1 MAPTAEQSKHLTPE
15 GLREVAAWLDEHS
28 SSLPDTVRAFM
39 EMHQAYLLATSGA
52 AKALATTFRELRR
65 ALGITPSSEKRP
77 SGRPLE
83 GLPKPEG
90 RQAEGAV
97 QGGRAALE
105 AERERRLALGDWHD
119 GLHHRHHDRVKR
131 IEEQLARLPPD
142 ETSAAALAESIT
154 LESIQLSPEQKA
166 ESAARGRRYAD
177 NLSAGAGQA
186 EPALSATDE
195 RLMPEGAVLKLDDA
209 VALDAH
215 VPEGLAAAEV
225 VRTLHQPRVR
235 YDFGVVV
242 TRVELDVEK
251 KILVDEHGERHVV
264 SASTSE
270 YGPPRFQ
277 VTWNALA
284 TLTTLT
290 TQFAMPFN
298 RLATLVST
306 EGKRFT
312 AGALSRMLHYVA
324 ERFLP
329 VYLELA
335 SQLADADI
343 LAGDDTPCRV
353 LEVNEYFARTKATPP
368 GSPLPKPPWERYRN
382 PGAAAYSQRDCEKA
396 TKARLKRREDG
407 DRGAK
412 RGADETVSLGVSI
425 GARLPFESQR
435 RNGDGTKQSLNTTVV
450 SGRSVAEEPSSL
462 IVFYRSHLGSCGNL
476 FEALLRRRDATKK
489 SVYLQG
495 DLSSSNLITD
505 KELLQRVKPTYAGCV
520 AHARRPFANYQHED
534 TLHCPHMLHLFLG
547 LAMHEEHLTGAGRNR
562 DNVLAVRGEDSRR
575 VWDRILEL
583 AKKMA
588 TKWSPATKLGAGA
601 NYIIKNFEKLTVY
614 LDEPR
619 LEASNNH
626 RERMLRTEKLIEGS
640 SMFRR
645 SLEGRFALDVL
656 RTVLQTAVAARAPIQ
671 EYLVYV
677 LRAPPEDVARN
688 PARYT
693 PLAYS
698 SFRASALQAQEQ
710 ALDSVMAATASALEA
725 TPPAVAGAQPRATGP
740 AKPPA
745 AAPDAP
751 APASMSAHGSVGV
764 PLASSGAA
772 KL

>member
-1 MAPTAEQSKHLTPE
+1 MSLTVEQSKHLTPE
-15 GLREVAAWLDEHS
+15 GLREVAAWLDEHGAE
-28 SSLPDTVRAFM
+28 LPDTVRVFM
-39 EMHQAYLLATSGA
+39 EMHQAYLVGTSGA
-52 AKALATTFRELRR
+52 AKALATVFRELRR

-77 SGRPLE
+77 SGRPLD

-90 RQAEGAV
+90 SHDEGAV
-97 QGGRAALE
+97 QGKRAALE
-105 AERERRLALGDWHD
+105 AKRDESLRLGGWHD
-119 GLHHRHHDRVKR
+119 GLHQRHDGRVKS

-142 ETSAAALAESIT
+142 ETSAEALAERIT

-166 ESAARGRRYAD
+166 ESAARGKRYAE
-177 NLSAGAGQA
+177 NLVAGGGKV
-186 EPALSATDE
+186 EPELAATDE
-195 RLMPEGAVLKLDDA
+195 RLMPEGAVLTLDDTVPLEA
-209 VALDAH
+209 Q

-225 VRTLHQPRVR
+225 VRTLHEPRAR

-284 TLTTLT
+284 TLTALT
-290 TQFAMPFN
+290 AQFAMPLN

-335 SQLADADI
+335 HQLADADI
-343 LAGDDTPCRV
+343 LAGDDTPSRV
-353 LEVNEYFARTKATPP
+353 LQVNEYFARTKDKPP
-368 GSPLPKPPWERYRN
+368 GSPETKPPWASYRN
-382 PGAAAYSQRDCEKA
+382 PGAASYSQRECEKA
-396 TKARLKRREDG
+396 RKARLKRREDG
-407 DRGAK
+407 DRSAM
-412 RGADETVSLGVSI
+412 RGAGETPSLGVLI
-425 GARLPFESQR
+425 GAQLPFESQR
-435 RNGDGTKQSLNTTVV
+435 RNGDGAKQSLNTTVV
-450 SGRSVAEEPSSL
+450 SGRSVDAEPSSV

-476 FEALLRRRDATKK
+476 FEALLRRRDSTRK

-495 DLSSSNLITD
+495 DLSSSNAITD
-505 KELLQRVKPTYAGCV
+505 KELLQRVRPTYVGCA
-520 AHARRPFANYQHED
+520 AHARRPFANYEHED

-547 LAMHEEHLTGAGRNR
+547 LAMHEEHLTRAGRNR

-575 VWDRILEL
+575 VWERILEL

-601 NYIIKNFEKLTVY
+601 NYIIKHFEKLTAY
-614 LDEPR
+614 LSEPR

-645 SLEGRFALDVL
+645 SLEGRFVLDVL
-656 RTVLQTAVAARAPIQ
+656 RTVLQTAVAARVPIQ

-677 LRAPPEDVARN
+677 LRTPPEDVAEN
-688 PARYT
+688 PARYS
-693 PLAYS
+693 PFAYGKY
-698 SFRASALQAQEQ
+698 RAA
-710 ALDSVMAATASALEA
+710 ALEA
-725 TPPAVAGAQPRATGP
+725 TREVATGATAARTTADSVP
-740 AKPPA
+740 QGPPQVTSETA
-745 AAPDAP
+745 AAATS
-751 APASMSAHGSVGV
+751 ASAAETSTA
-764 PLASSGAA
+764 AAANAA
-772 KL
+772 KR